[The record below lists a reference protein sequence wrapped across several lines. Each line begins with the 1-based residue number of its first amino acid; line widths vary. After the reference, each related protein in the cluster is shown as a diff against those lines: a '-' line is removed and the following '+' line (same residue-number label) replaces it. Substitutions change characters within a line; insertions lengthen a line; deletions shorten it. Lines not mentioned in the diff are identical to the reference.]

1 MGHLEYGG
9 HDRLSIRLVTFG
21 GCNMLGKTRWLV
33 TVAATGFGLLGATTP
48 SLAAT
53 NEDCVRAEIPPK
65 AAYDI
70 DCPEDKISARCANQ
84 DCSEAEALG
93 CGRSIRYKHELLWWR
108 RIGPR
113 QPGSSTSPPA
123 EQHQPKPPA
132 YMDYWPAPIPRPP
145 ESWQSAQGKAPAA
158 PAAPAA
164 LPAPATPAPPSTSPA
179 STGFVP
185 GAPQPTSIAIVVG
198 IERYPS
204 LPIPTGARTDAE
216 QFAQVARRTLGI
228 PASQIR
234 VLLDGDASRSR
245 IERDIAWAAGN
256 VPSGGRIYFFF
267 SGHGAPDPVKGTSY
281 LVPVDGDPQ
290 YLPNTALTLDYVV
303 QQLRSSKAKEII
315 VFADACF
322 SGSGGR
328 SVLAPGVRPI
338 VRVKSVSTPSN
349 VVLFSASGGA
359 EISGPTSDGKAG
371 LFSTHLL
378 QGLGS
383 GRADLNGDGQISLKE
398 LIDYVGPR
406 VSREAAKA
414 NRAQHPALRSG
425 DKVSSSAQIMLVW
438 GLAPP

>member
-1 MGHLEYGG
+1 M
-9 HDRLSIRLVTFG
+9 
-21 GCNMLGKTRWLV
+21 
-33 TVAATGFGLLGATTP
+33 
-48 SLAAT
+48 
-53 NEDCVRAEIPPK
+53 
-65 AAYDI
+65 
-70 DCPEDKISARCANQ
+70 
-84 DCSEAEALG
+84 
-93 CGRSIRYKHELLWWR
+93 
-108 RIGPR
+108 
-113 QPGSSTSPPA
+113 
-123 EQHQPKPPA
+123 
-132 YMDYWPAPIPRPP
+132 
-145 ESWQSAQGKAPAA
+145 
-158 PAAPAA
+158 
-164 LPAPATPAPPSTSPA
+164 
-179 STGFVP
+179 
-185 GAPQPTSIAIVVG
+185 
-198 IERYPS
+198 
-204 LPIPTGARTDAE
+204 
-216 QFAQVARRTLGI
+216 
-228 PASQIR
+228 
-234 VLLDGDASRSR
+234 LLDGDASRSR

-290 YLPNTALTLDYVV
+290 YLSNTSLTLDYVV
-303 QQLRSSKAKEII
+303 QQLRSSKAKEILM
-315 VFADACF
+315 FADACF

-338 VRVKSVSTPSN
+338 VRVKSVSTPGN

-414 NRAQHPALRSG
+414 NRAQHPALRAG

-438 GLAPP
+438 GLEPP